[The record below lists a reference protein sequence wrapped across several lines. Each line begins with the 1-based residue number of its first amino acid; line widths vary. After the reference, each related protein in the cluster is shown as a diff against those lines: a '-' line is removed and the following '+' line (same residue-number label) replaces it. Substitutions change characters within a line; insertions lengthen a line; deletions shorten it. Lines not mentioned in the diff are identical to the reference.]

1 MKLTSISLAASL
13 AVSLAV
19 AGGEI
24 TPVQETVPKAE
35 TKVDYGTVFGQSR
48 TFYIDRTYKG
58 SIENNRNSLA
68 TGGYVGYKTPDFDG
82 LSATVA
88 LYGVYGF
95 DIHDKD
101 AKVAGSSSYDPSLY
115 GDGFKNY
122 LFLGEAYLSYSY
134 ENTTFKVGRQ
144 RLDTPLAGSDDA
156 RMLPNL
162 FEAAVVTNSDI
173 KDTTLIAA
181 HITKESVGTFG
192 NVYPTTSPSLLSLAI
207 QSGYGYGY
215 KLGTNGKFADMGE
228 IALGAGNDTAGVTAL
243 AAIYKGIDG
252 VTLQAWDYYAHDI
265 LNALYLQADIGW
277 NCMMNDAVKLNASL
291 QYIHQTDVGDALA
304 GKVDSNYWGA
314 KLGATYGNLSGY
326 VAYSQTADS
335 NGVENGG
342 IITPWGGMPAFTQG
356 MVTRHQFF
364 SDTDSYKVA
373 ATYNFSD
380 YNVKATAYFASFD
393 VGQSATYAAGLDTK
407 ERGFDIIYQAS
418 KDLQYR
424 LRGNFPN
431 HFGPTYDWDEYRFIV
446 NYNF

>member
-1 MKLTSISLAASL
+1 MRKIVSSLAAIACLGINANANERVDTL
-13 AVSLAV
+13 ADAISN
-19 AGGEI
+19 
-24 TPVQETVPKAE
+24 
-35 TKVDYGTVFGQSR
+35 GTFSGQFRS
-48 TFYIDRTYKG
+48 FYIDRTFSG
-58 SIENNRNSLA
+58 TLENNRNSLA
-68 TGGYVGYKTPDFDG
+68 VGGHFGYTSGNWNG
-82 LSATVA
+82 LSLGVR
-88 LYGVYGF
+88 LYSTNLVN
-95 DIHDKD
+95 IHGSDPRSA
-101 AKVAGSSSYDPSLY
+101 AKYDPSLFGGEFDSY
-115 GDGFKNY
+115 TYVGELFANYTVGNTNFKI
-122 LFLGEAYLSYSY
+122 
-134 ENTTFKVGRQ
+134 GRQ
-144 RLDTPLAGSDDA
+144 KLDTPLAGSDDA